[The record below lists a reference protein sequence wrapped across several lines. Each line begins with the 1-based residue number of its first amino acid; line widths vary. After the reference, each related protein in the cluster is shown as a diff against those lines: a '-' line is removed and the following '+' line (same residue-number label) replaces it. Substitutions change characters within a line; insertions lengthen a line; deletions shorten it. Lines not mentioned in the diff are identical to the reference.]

1 MSYQT
6 DFICTYKQMD
16 DEFSQDYLYRVQ
28 LLQAFGLERWDDDKI
43 NTITNHTFNKIK
55 DTGVFREIIEIAK
68 KNKEMMSLL
77 TFICAED
84 NNVNQDELVFELL
97 FKYEFFDLTHKCLC
111 EQLKGGKVCESTKD
125 ALLNVLRKE
134 L

>member
-6 DFICTYKQMD
+6 DFICTYKLME

-43 NTITNHTFNKIK
+43 NIITNDTFNKIK
-55 DTGVFREIIEIAK
+55 YTDIFREIIETAN
-68 KNKEMMSLL
+68 KNKEMTTLL
-77 TFICAED
+77 TILCNED
-84 NNVNQDELVFELL
+84 NNINQDELVFELL

-111 EQLKGGKVCESTKD
+111 EQLRDGRVCETTKD

-134 L
+134 